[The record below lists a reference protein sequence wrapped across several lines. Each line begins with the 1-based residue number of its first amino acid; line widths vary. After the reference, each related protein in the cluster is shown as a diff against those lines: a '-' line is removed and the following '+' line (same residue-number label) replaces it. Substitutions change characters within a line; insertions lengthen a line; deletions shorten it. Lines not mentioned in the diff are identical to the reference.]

1 MKRPVIAFR
10 TNGSAIIGLGHLRR
24 CMALAQQLREQEAET
39 RFVVNEE
46 PGLLKFLREHGFE
59 VVGVD
64 EGDTSDLSQTLKHLH
79 QWAARALVVDSY
91 EVSGECLSQVRGLA
105 VVVIDDLADRPLSV
119 DLVINGGA
127 NARTLPY
134 RMSPAARGVRGRAQ
148 AVDPGPR
155 RTSYDLGRRGG
166 PARPHVPAHGLDA
179 GSAGPCGSRC
189 GRWPVFQRRVR
200 ARDRTSDC
208 RKPHAETAPRSG
220 CDP

>member
-134 RMSPAARGVRGRAQ
+134 RTSPKTRMLLGPDYVLLREEFAEEPKRSIRDRVERVMISVGG
-148 AVDPGPR
+148 VDP
-155 RTSYDLGRRGG
+155 
-166 PARPHVPAHGLDA
+166 HGLTSRLMA
-179 GSAGPCGSRC
+179 WTQEALGPVEADVVVGPFFSEE
-189 GRWPVFQRRVR
+189 G
-200 ARDRTSDC
+200 ARDYN
-208 RKPHAETAPRSG
+208 
-220 CDP
+220 